1 MQRFLMMFGKKKV
14 MVEQLPVENPPIEAI
29 DAYDKPLICLFD
41 ADDNVKATLQA
52 SKFQFEVATTGA
64 CVKVPNNRANDEHF
78 LNLNY
83 DAPENL
89 HEFDIVIF
97 DMSNENL
104 IEYNNEAFDKK
115 KTKGKQIHALLSRFP
130 QKIFDPRPLS
140 IHVISKEIEELLKK
154 PSILIQFCSREELI
168 HYQLVEINHY
178 DYNITGEYSYSNL
191 DFYSEYP
198 SRNLKSGKKLKL
210 SEKETKLSPLLGKY
224 IAKSKYEM
232 TFYHPTKWN
241 GGKNDKIETFIPLLE
256 NENGEIVSFCHFVE
270 KGIVFVFPL
279 IEDKGSFLS
288 ELLNIYLPE
297 ISPQL
302 FPFHGQ
308 FGWLDTGEY
317 PLPNEQE
324 LISRKN
330 EFEEQYVKD
339 IQEIENKL
347 SENKREFSFLHQ
359 LLCQTGNDL
368 VKSVEH
374 YMRWLGFETV
384 INMDEEQPE
393 IREEDLQIE
402 TDKGLLVIEVK
413 GIGGTSTDKDCSQIS
428 KIRYRRAEQRNRFDV
443 SGLYIVN
450 HQRYIPP
457 KSRNNPPFTDN
468 QLSDAVLDKR
478 GLLTTFDLYRAYFLI
493 EEGILS
499 KETVRNRLFE
509 IGLIEL
515 MPQGLVSIGTPTEY
529 FCNNTVVIMNIK
541 NVLIEKNNY
550 LIAKKNDQFLK
561 VKIVSIQLDDNDVE
575 KVSEGEVGIKLEF
588 SIKKGSELFIAQ
600 SN

>member
-1 MQRFLMMFGKKKV
+1 MMFGKKKV

>member
-1 MQRFLMMFGKKKV
+1 MQRFSMMFGKKKV
-14 MVEQLPVENPPIEAI
+14 IVEQLPVENPPIETI

-64 CVKVPNNRANDEHF
+64 CVKVPNNRTNDEHF
-78 LNLNY
+78 LHLNF
-83 DAPENL
+83 DAPANL
-89 HEFDIVIF
+89 HEFDVVIF

-115 KTKGKQIHALLSRFP
+115 RTKGKQIHALLSRYP

-154 PSILIQFCSREELI
+154 PSILIQFCSKEEMI
-168 HYQLVEINHY
+168 HYQLVEINNY
-178 DYNITGEYSYSNL
+178 DYDITGEYSYSNL

-210 SEKETKLSPLLGKY
+210 PEKETKLSPLLGKY
-224 IAKSKYEM
+224 ISKSKYEM

-241 GGKNDKIETFIPLLE
+241 GGKNDKIDSFIPLLE

-279 IEDKGSFLS
+279 IEDKSSFLS

-297 ISPQL
+297 ISPEL

-317 PLPNEQE
+317 LLPNEQE
-324 LISRKN
+324 LTSRKN
-330 EFEEQYVKD
+330 DLEEQYLKD
-339 IQEIENKL
+339 IQEIESQLYKNKT
-347 SENKREFSFLHQ
+347 EFSFLHQ
-359 LLCQTGNDL
+359 LLFQTGDTL
-368 VKSVEH
+368 VKSVEY
-374 YMRWLGFETV
+374 YMRWLGFKTV

-402 TDKGLLVIEVK
+402 TEKGLLVIEVK

-428 KIRYRRAEQRNRFDV
+428 KIRFRRAEQRNRFDV

-450 HQRYIPP
+450 HQRYMPP
-457 KSRNNPPFTDN
+457 KNRNNPPFTAN
-468 QLSDAVLDKR
+468 QLTDAVLDKR
-478 GLLTTFDLYRAYFLI
+478 GLLTTYDLYKAYFLI
-493 EEGILS
+493 EAGILS
-499 KETVRNRLFE
+499 KETVRNRLFDT
-509 IGLIEL
+509 GLVDL
-515 MPQGLVSIGTPTEY
+515 GPHDLVSIGTPAE
-529 FCNNTVVIMNIK
+529 FFNNNTVVILNI
-541 NVLIEKNNY
+541 NNSY
-550 LIAKKNDQFLK
+550 IFKDMDLIAKKNNEFQKLK
-561 VKIVSIQLDDNDVE
+561 IISIQVDGKDVE
-575 KVSEGEVGIKLEF
+575 EVTEGEVGIKLDC